1 MNIRTADK
9 SLISRD
15 IAVFKIPMIVPIL
28 EVNDVAKNYR
38 LGDVVVQALRGISF
52 KVNEGEFVTIFGPSG
67 SGKSTLLH
75 LMGGL
80 DRPDKGKI
88 LIDGVDILSLDDDK
102 LATLR
107 LNKVGF
113 VFQFFNL
120 LPRLSALKNVG
131 IPLAIAGVTGKE
143 ELERARQTL
152 KLVGLELRMNHKPSE
167 LSGGEQQRV
176 ALARAL
182 INDPKIVLAD
192 EPTGNLDTTTGQEI
206 VDLMKELNKEKNQT
220 FIVITHDPN
229 IAETADR
236 IIYLKDGLIEGTK
249 TIKGEEV
256 T

>member
-1 MNIRTADK
+1 
-9 SLISRD
+9 
-15 IAVFKIPMIVPIL
+15 
-28 EVNDVAKNYR
+28 
-38 LGDVVVQALRGISF
+38 
-52 KVNEGEFVTIFGPSG
+52 G

-88 LIDGVDILSLDDDK
+88 LIDGVDILSLDDDR

-152 KLVGLELRMNHKPSE
+152 KLVGLEFRMNHKPSE

-192 EPTGNLDTTTGQEI
+192 EPTGNLDTKTGQEI

-249 TIKGEEV
+249 TMKGEEV

>member
-192 EPTGNLDTTTGQEI
+192 EPTGNLDTKTGQEI